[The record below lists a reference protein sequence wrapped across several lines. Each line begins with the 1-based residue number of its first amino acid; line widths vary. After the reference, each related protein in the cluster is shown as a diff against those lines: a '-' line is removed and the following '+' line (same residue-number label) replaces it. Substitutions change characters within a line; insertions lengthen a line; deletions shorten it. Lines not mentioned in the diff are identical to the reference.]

1 MHCRPSDAAV
11 SIPLAT
17 YLAANAV
24 EGPVGILQD
33 RTGEQYAWECAQITT
48 SMLRLYELP
57 LYPRVVPAGTENV
70 RPVVADMLRA
80 GIGAFVYAG
89 DPAGAARVAGELA
102 AAGFGKPRLAPQAV
116 LDPVFTRQAGSAA
129 EGWVVATSFTD
140 TTALPTAK
148 AFTTAFRERFGSPPG
163 YYAAEA
169 YDAANLVI
177 AELVKAAKK
186 GRPTRRELI
195 GPLRGSTYTGIT
207 KRFSF
212 KPEDGTF
219 TGQGVFLHTVEDGA
233 FRFVGPAPTA

>member
-1 MHCRPSDAAV
+1 M
-11 SIPLAT
+11 
-17 YLAANAV
+17 
-24 EGPVGILQD
+24 
-33 RTGEQYAWECAQITT
+33 
-48 SMLRLYELP
+48 
-57 LYPRVVPAGTENV
+57 
-70 RPVVADMLRA
+70 
-80 GIGAFVYAG
+80 
-89 DPAGAARVAGELA
+89 
-102 AAGFGKPRLAPQAV
+102 
-116 LDPVFTRQAGSAA
+116 
-129 EGWVVATSFTD
+129 
-140 TTALPTAK
+140 PTAR

-169 YDAANLVI
+169 YDATNLII

-186 GRPTRRELI
+186 GRPSRRELV